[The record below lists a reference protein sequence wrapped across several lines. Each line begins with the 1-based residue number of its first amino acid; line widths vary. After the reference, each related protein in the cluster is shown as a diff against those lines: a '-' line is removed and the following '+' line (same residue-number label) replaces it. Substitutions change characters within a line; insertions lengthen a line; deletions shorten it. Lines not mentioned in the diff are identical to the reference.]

1 MTMKMIP
8 LKKQSKKKQREHYAA
23 RRGTWDGL
31 SPVTRVV
38 KSKKIYDRRRL
49 KEEDRRERE
58 E

>member
-23 RRGTWDGL
+23 RRGTWGGL

-38 KSKKIYDRRRL
+38 KSKKVYDRRRL

>member
-1 MTMKMIP
+1 MKMIP

-23 RRGTWDGL
+23 RRGTWGGL

-38 KSKKIYDRRRL
+38 KNKKGYDRKRL
-49 KEEDRRERE
+49 KEEDRKTRE

>member
-1 MTMKMIP
+1 MKMIP

-38 KSKKIYDRRRL
+38 KSKKVYDRRRL

>member
-23 RRGTWDGL
+23 RRGTWGGL

-38 KSKKIYDRRRL
+38 KSKKVYDRKRL
-49 KEEDRRERE
+49 KDEDRKARE